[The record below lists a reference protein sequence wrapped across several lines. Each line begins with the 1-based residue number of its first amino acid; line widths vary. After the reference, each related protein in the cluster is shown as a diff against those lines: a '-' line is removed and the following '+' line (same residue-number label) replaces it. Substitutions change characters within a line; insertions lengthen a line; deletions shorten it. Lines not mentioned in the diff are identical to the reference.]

1 MRSGGDHENLVGL
14 SIASGV
20 KNLLTESCE
29 QVAEMHSILAEYHR
43 KLSKEARLDIVRDY
57 HIDLAQRLADEA
69 TQILRRA
76 ATLVRLHEREKQVTW
91 ELARAAIR
99 DSQMKQRAPMRKSK
113 PKSSSSKL
121 SPRSARNADI
131 EMGRRICL
139 RRRETGISQIEL
151 AGRLGLS
158 FQQVQ
163 KYEKGTNRVG
173 ATSFRIPRP
182 KSGLIFPLHTLY
194 QMTKLNGVRRLAE
207 QNGILVNVADDF
219 NPLEWFKIENPDSH
233 GDAAN

>member
-76 ATLVRLHEREKQVTW
+76 ATLVRFHEREIQVTW

-121 SPRSARNADI
+121 SHGLPGTRTSRWDGESVCVAGKQAS
-131 EMGRRICL
+131 L
-139 RRRETGISQIEL
+139 R
-151 AGRLGLS
+151 
-158 FQQVQ
+158 
-163 KYEKGTNRVG
+163 
-173 ATSFRIPRP
+173 
-182 KSGLIFPLHTLY
+182 
-194 QMTKLNGVRRLAE
+194 
-207 QNGILVNVADDF
+207 
-219 NPLEWFKIENPDSH
+219 
-233 GDAAN
+233 